1 LQTFEEFYLSVSL
14 FFFREYV
21 ETTLFSYRTSQH
33 ESTKA
38 TPLIH
43 FMCFIKKMCKLCL
56 ARILQITTHKNDNL
70 SLNQDYGETGKMKK
84 KTFFKVLHRIF
95 SYRTSQHESTKAT
108 PFDAL
113 YMRKNSLPWQKKRAL
128 VVDFRHHQVHLFTL
142 QKQIIY
148 AQSETGQRTAE
159 RTVAL

>member
-1 LQTFEEFYLSVSL
+1 MQTFEEFYLSVSL

-21 ETTLFSYRTSQH
+21 ETTL
-33 ESTKA
+33 
-38 TPLIH
+38 
-43 FMCFIKKMCKLCL
+43 
-56 ARILQITTHKNDNL
+56 
-70 SLNQDYGETGKMKK
+70 
-84 KTFFKVLHRIF
+84 F